1 MLKRLKGRLA
11 PPAPPAKPTPPT
23 VEQRLDVLSKELIVA
38 GAQVLQ
44 ESYQWPEDR
53 AREWAMMTLA
63 RAQLNRRTAMGTK
76 SDPSTTSS

>member
-11 PPAPPAKPTPPT
+11 PPFTPAKPATPT
-23 VEQRLDVLSKELIVA
+23 VEQRLDILSKELIVA

-44 ESYQWPEDR
+44 ESYQWSEDQ
-53 AREWAMMTLA
+53 ARQWAMMSIA

-76 SDPSTTSS
+76 PDLPTPS